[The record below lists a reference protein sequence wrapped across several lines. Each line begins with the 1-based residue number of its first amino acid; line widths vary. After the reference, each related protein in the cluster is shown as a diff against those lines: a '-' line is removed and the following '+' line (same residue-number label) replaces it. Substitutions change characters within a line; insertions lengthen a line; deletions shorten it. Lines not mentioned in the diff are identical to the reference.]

1 MSNTIRNSL
10 TIAFGAAFLGSVSLS
25 SAVSPS
31 AAFQIKP
38 LISGYMLAGEETKSA
53 EGKCGEGKCG
63 IPMMDKN
70 KDGKVSKEE
79 SKAGGFS
86 EKQFNAWDANHDG
99 KLDKSELDAFHSV
112 KGKEG
117 YCS

>member
-1 MSNTIRNSL
+1 MSSNTCKPL
-10 TIAFGAAFLGSVSLS
+10 TIAIGAAFLGSMSLGNAF
-25 SAVSPS
+25 SATT
-31 AAFQIKP
+31 AFQIKP
-38 LISGYMLAGEETKSA
+38 LIGGYMLAGDESKAA

-63 IPMMDKN
+63 IPMMDKD
-70 KDGKVSKEE
+70 KDGKVSKDE
-79 SKAGGFS
+79 SKAGAFS

-99 KLDKSELDAFHSV
+99 KLDKAELDAFHSV